1 MEVKVG
7 VKVEVKME
15 VKVGVKVEVK
25 VGVKMGVKVEVKGL
39 WVVGM
44 ITPGL
49 KARAQ
54 GSLNVQKCD

>member
-1 MEVKVG
+1 MYDVKSSHVG
-7 VKVEVKME
+7 GVLEWFLVIGYWLLR
-15 VKVGVKVEVK
+15 VG
-25 VGVKMGVKVEVKGL
+25 GL
-39 WVVGM
+39 LVLRM